1 MVKIAQRETEQRNGE
16 GRGFLSD
23 TFSIAEKVS
32 KKARLILGY
41 LKSKKS
47 LARIA
52 QAVSEYI
59 GILFGRFHFG
69 QFQGLPDLLCIP
81 K

>member
-1 MVKIAQRETEQRNGE
+1 MSN
-16 GRGFLSD
+16 

-32 KKARLILGY
+32 KKARLILVL

-47 LARIA
+47 LILIA
-52 QAVSEYI
+52 QAVSDYI
-59 GILFGRFHFG
+59 GILFGRFPFC
-69 QFQGLPDLLCIP
+69 QNQVLPDLLRIP

>member
-1 MVKIAQRETEQRNGE
+1 MMVFPFGCWVNKDL
-16 GRGFLSD
+16 FFD

-32 KKARLILGY
+32 KKARLILVH

-47 LARIA
+47 SGHIA
-52 QAVSEYI
+52 QVVSDYI
-59 GILFGRFHFG
+59 GILFGRFPFG
-69 QFQGLPDLLCIP
+69 QIQVLPDLLRIP